1 MKYKCQNSFKMQ
13 PNSQNMIKVS
23 SKNTRK
29 RYELSSKLIIKT
41 MFITPL
47 AGNSFMFNL
56 NVSS

>member
-1 MKYKCQNSFKMQ
+1 
-13 PNSQNMIKVS
+13 MIKVS

-29 RYELSSKLIIKT
+29 KYELSSKLIIKT

-47 AGNSFMFNL
+47 ARNSFMFNL